1 MPRVG
6 DWCECASRAATTAH
20 SCVHIANMLLV
31 TVQVTTWVAKDAV
44 VLGIVRG
51 KC

>member
-1 MPRVG
+1 
-6 DWCECASRAATTAH
+6 
-20 SCVHIANMLLV
+20 MLLV